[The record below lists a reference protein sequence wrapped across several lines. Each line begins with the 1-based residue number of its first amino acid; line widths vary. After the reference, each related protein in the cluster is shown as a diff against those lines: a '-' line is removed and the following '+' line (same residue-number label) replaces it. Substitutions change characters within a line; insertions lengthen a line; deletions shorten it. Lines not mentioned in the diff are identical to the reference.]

1 MRWPLIICA
10 LLAAQAEP
18 PPTAPISGG
27 EGAAAAETP
36 GAPPPPPAPEA
47 PAPAAEATLLQR
59 RDAAQEQFVRL
70 ADEKRYEEAL
80 TLATQIVD
88 LTVQVYGDR
97 SIELAGPLTN
107 LATVQ
112 MRRGDLTAAEANYQ
126 SSITLIERAEGIL
139 SPRLINSLIGLGATY
154 NRAGLYGQATEAY
167 QRALRVNHA
176 EQGFYNRDQFKIRDG
191 LTETYLGLEKLDQ
204 ANFQQ
209 QTQLAIE
216 RRRYG
221 DDSAELVPA
230 IEKLARWYDR
240 TGQYVESRLQW
251 ANARRILRETKGPN
265 DPGLVDILIGES
277 QSYQGEAFLP
287 SAVRSLKDALEILDA
302 QPTPDHL
309 KRAEV
314 LVSLGDLY
322 LAVNRANSA
331 REHYLQAWDDLSGND
346 ELLAKRDDYF
356 ARPRR
361 ISGQRLDTVAGDKT
375 GTGPRTRPEAFA
387 TGYVVANLAVDED
400 GRVREPK
407 VIESDP
413 AGFMDAYLLDVLGG
427 SRFRPRIDDGKVVVS
442 EGVVFR
448 HDFQYAKGLAASRS
462 DKTTEDGKE
471 SDRGEP
477 IAYPEKPAIEQ
488 PPKDAQLD

>member
-1 MRWPLIICA
+1 MRWPFIICV
-10 LLAAQAEP
+10 LLAAQPEP
-18 PPTAPISGG
+18 PPTAPVSGG
-27 EGAAAAETP
+27 ESAGPAET
-36 GAPPPPPAPEA
+36 GPPPQPAPEI
-47 PAPAAEATLLQR
+47 PAPDARATLLQR

-70 ADEKRYEEAL
+70 ADEKRYDEAV

-88 LTVQVYGDR
+88 LTVQAYGDK

-112 MRRGDLTAAEANYQ
+112 MRRGDLTAAESNYQ

-139 SPRLINSLIGLGATY
+139 SPRLINPLVGLGATY
-154 NRAGLYGQATEAY
+154 NRGGLYGQATEAY

-191 LTETYLGLEKLDQ
+191 LTETYLGLEELDQ

-216 RRRYG
+216 RRRHG

-251 ANARRILRETKGPN
+251 ANARRILRETKGPE
-265 DPGLVDILIGES
+265 DPALVDTLIGES

-302 QPTPDHL
+302 QPTRDHL

-322 LAVNRANSA
+322 LAVNRVNSA

-346 ELLAKRDDYF
+346 ELLAQRDDYF

-361 ISGQRLDTVAGDKT
+361 ISGQRLDTVAGDDT

-387 TGYVVANLAVDED
+387 SGYVVANLAVDED

-413 AGFMDAYLLDVLGG
+413 AGFMDEYLLDVLGG
-427 SRFRPRIDDGKVVVS
+427 SRFRPRIDDGQVVVS

-448 HDFQYAKGLAASRS
+448 HDFQYAKALAVSRR
-462 DKTTEDGKE
+462 DKTKEDGKE

-477 IAYPEKPAIEQ
+477 IAYPEKPANEQ
-488 PPKDAQLD
+488 PSKEAQLD